1 MLPTVYYAGSDP
13 MGKEYVA
20 AQSAYEGTETVV
32 LPQRL
37 IDAAGGVVIVR
48 KASSWRPLAQDVIID
63 GNTMNTAGIL
73 GVYVSQVVTD
83 ERLVDALCELCGV
96 PKPTGQRRVEI
107 IKSVRKARER
117 Q

>member
-1 MLPTVYYAGSDP
+1 
-13 MGKEYVA
+13 
-20 AQSAYEGTETVV
+20 
-32 LPQRL
+32 
-37 IDAAGGVVIVR
+37 
-48 KASSWRPLAQDVIID
+48 
-63 GNTMNTAGIL
+63 MNTAGIL